1 MELKISTFVKET
13 GNLLYMQIYEKLKK
27 DIEQGYLKKGEKL
40 PSIRKSEAIFKV
52 SKTSVEKAYGKLV
65 DEGYVIAKPQSG
77 YFVDMDEEQIKK
89 RSFLFKQEEI
99 VKEKIRFDFRS
110 ESMDEHMFDTKLWKK
125 YIKEVLENHSE
136 IATYGNAQGEL
147 MLRKALQQYAYS
159 VRGVLCSADD
169 IIVGSSFQSLLYL
182 LCGLLPHD
190 LHIGMEEECYIQAKK
205 VFQDYH
211 YEISNLTL
219 FDDGVSIQE
228 LNDKNIDLLYINAGS
243 QGKLHQPLSK
253 KKRAELIQWA
263 KETNSY
269 IIEDDHNGE
278 LRYISKVNN
287 SMQGFDI
294 GEHIFYIGSFSRLLL
309 PSLRISYLVLTKKM
323 SNVYKN
329 NKFYYAPT
337 SSKIEQLALA
347 HYIMDGH
354 LERHVKRLTKKYEK
368 KCKNTEM
375 LIQKYFPDTAYILEE
390 ASLQFILTFE
400 NIDIECLKKYLDKEQ
415 IACTFTKDKKIML
428 SFAAIEENEMEE
440 GIHLL
445 SSIIKK
451 SIA

>member
-1 MELKISTFVKET
+1 
-13 GNLLYMQIYEKLKK
+13 
-27 DIEQGYLKKGEKL
+27 
-40 PSIRKSEAIFKV
+40 
-52 SKTSVEKAYGKLV
+52 
-65 DEGYVIAKPQSG
+65 
-77 YFVDMDEEQIKK
+77 
-89 RSFLFKQEEI
+89 
-99 VKEKIRFDFRS
+99 
-110 ESMDEHMFDTKLWKK
+110 MFDTKLWKK

-147 MLRKALQQYAYS
+147 MLRQALQQYAYS

-190 LHIGMEEECYIQAKK
+190 LHVGMEEECYVQAKK

-211 YEISNLTL
+211 FEISNLTL

-228 LNDKNIDLLYINAGS
+228 LNDKHIDLLYINAGS

-278 LRYISKVNN
+278 LRYMSKVNN

-347 HYIMDGH
+347 HYIIDGH

-368 KCKNTEM
+368 KCKNMEM
-375 LIQKYFPDTAYILEE
+375 LIQKYFPNTPYILEE

-400 NIDIECLKKYLDKEQ
+400 YIDIEYLKKSLDKEQ
-415 IACTFTKDKKIML
+415 IACTITKSKKILL

-445 SSIIKK
+445 SNIIKE